1 MTPLFKRAVSWA
13 FHSETEEAIRN
24 ELGYQGDMD
33 DVLAVVNL
41 LNKAKIDYDDVH
53 AWSENDDSHNLTT

>member
-1 MTPLFKRAVSWA
+1 MTPLFKEAVSWV
-13 FHSETEEAIRN
+13 FHSETKEAIRN

-41 LNKAKIDYDDVH
+41 LNKPTIDYDDVH
-53 AWSENDDSHNLTT
+53 AWSKDDDSHNLTT